1 MERVDKD
8 SSAGSELAKSGG
20 AVAGTAMVPVGVAPP
35 GVALVPAG
43 VPAIMGGGGQQQ
55 QSQQLALKDVQCPI
69 CLRVFSRKFSLE
81 MHFLIHQGLKPYKCQ
96 FCGRCFRQKGTLMR
110 HKAIHSQ
117 TPSYRCGLCDK
128 SYRQKNVFL
137 HHLRNRHKV
146 STDVLDRRRCHIK
159 NNNTGGAGGGLME
172 ALPPSTAPYPPPLP
186 PPSMGSVCLPPL
198 SPPEPMAPLPVGGAD
213 GAGQEPPIILRIS
226 ERQQS
231 MPPLFS
237 GNPVPPPPLHLAG
250 GSLSSGPPAPW
261 QCPFCAFESV
271 HDPDVCRSHLLQH
284 VEDTPPTAYL
294 DCPLCPRRMGSP
306 ADLAAHLRDFHESGT
321 GPQAGT
327 SPSRPQRSEDARSDV
342 TFSCIPCQMEFGS
355 EDDFEWHVK
364 THVQSVLSEG
374 DPRSADDCVGP
385 LDLTEARG
393 GAHQD
398 RARRGER
405 SSERREGRRQ
415 LMCVECGKLF
425 GSKALYRYHAQLHL
439 AVQGAFR
446 CPQCRLRFARKP
458 QLLQHT
464 RQCHLRRLRC
474 PRCGRLF
481 SYRCLLASHSRH
493 CPGPAP
499 PPLCLP
505 VVDIEAARGALGPQ
519 LLGVIPLVAPDGDEP
534 SSVLGVP
541 VLAPDSL
548 LKNRLNGL
556 HVSARIGL

>member
-8 SSAGSELAKSGG
+8 SSAGSELAKPGG
-20 AVAGTAMVPVGVAPP
+20 AVAGTSPVPVGVPPPP
-35 GVALVPAG
+35 GLALVPAPG
-43 VPAIMGGGGQQQ
+43 GAMGGGPPQSQQ
-55 QSQQLALKDVQCPI
+55 QQLALKDVQCPI
-69 CLRVFSRKFSLE
+69 CLKVFSRKFSLE

-159 NNNTGGAGGGLME
+159 NNNAGGGLME

-198 SPPEPMAPLPVGGAD
+198 SPPEPPPPAD
-213 GAGQEPPIILRIS
+213 QDPSIILRIS

-237 GNPVPPPPLHLAG
+237 GNPVPPLHLAG
-250 GSLSSGPPAPW
+250 GSLPPGPPAPW

-284 VEDTPPTAYL
+284 VEDPPPAAYL

-306 ADLAAHLRDFHESGT
+306 AELAGHLRDFHESGG
-321 GPQAGT
+321 GPQPGA
-327 SPSRPQRSEDARSDV
+327 SPPRPPRGEDARSDV

-364 THVQSVLSEG
+364 THVQSVLAE
-374 DPRSADDCVGP
+374 PRPPDDCVGP

-393 GAHQD
+393 GG
-398 RARRGER
+398 RARDGER
-405 SSERREGRRQ
+405 GGEQRGQGRRQ

-481 SYRCLLASHSRH
+481 SYRCLLASHARH

-534 SSVLGVP
+534 SPVLGVP

>member
-1 MERVDKD
+1 QD
-8 SSAGSELAKSGG
+8 SSVGSELAKSGG
-20 AVAGTAMVPVGVAPP
+20 AVAGSAMVPVGVAPP
-35 GVALVPAG
+35 GVALVPSG
-43 VPAIMGGGGQQQ
+43 VALGGGAGQQSQ
-55 QSQQLALKDVQCPI
+55 QQQLALKDVQCPI
-69 CLRVFSRKFSLE
+69 CLKVFSRKFSLE

-159 NNNTGGAGGGLME
+159 NNNSGGGGGLME

-198 SPPEPMAPLPVGGAD
+198 SPPEPLAPPQPGGGVGGD
-213 GAGQEPPIILRIS
+213 GGGSQEPPIILRIS

-237 GNPVPPPPLHLAG
+237 GNPVPPPPLHLAPP
-250 GSLSSGPPAPW
+250 GPPAPW

-284 VEDTPPTAYL
+284 VEDPPPAAFL
-294 DCPLCPRRMGSP
+294 DCPLCPRRIGSP
-306 ADLAAHLRDFHESGT
+306 AELAAHLRDFHESSGGGASPLRGA
-321 GPQAGT
+321 GPRGGGAI
-327 SPSRPQRSEDARSDV
+327 PEDARSSDV

-374 DPRSADDCVGP
+374 DGAARPSDDCAGP

-393 GAHQD
+393 GAGL
-398 RARRGER
+398 ARGRSGER
-405 SSERREGRRQ
+405 VSERGQGRRQ

-474 PRCGRLF
+474 PSCGRLF
-481 SYRCLLASHSRH
+481 SYRCLLASHARH

-505 VVDIEAARGALGPQ
+505 VVDIEAARGALGTQ